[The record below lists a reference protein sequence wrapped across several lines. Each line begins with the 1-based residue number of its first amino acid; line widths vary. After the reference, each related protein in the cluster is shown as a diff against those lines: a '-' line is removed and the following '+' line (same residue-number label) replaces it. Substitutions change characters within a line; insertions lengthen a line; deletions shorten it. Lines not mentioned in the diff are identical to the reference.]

1 MKPYNKYLIIFLSS
15 ILLLLTGCD
24 SFEDINTNPDSPTSV
39 QPSMLATKLIHEM
52 VRKDRYSKEYTEDG
66 VLIKHL
72 TWNENAS
79 SLQYNRLE
87 RGSLSRL
94 VQLTNCTDMVAKAP
108 GNKGYEGLALFA
120 KSYMIYYTTMEM
132 GDIPY
137 SEAGKGEKG
146 ITKPKYDTQKDVILG
161 ILGDLEKAYTCFSE
175 ADETAFDGD
184 IIFNGNREKWMK
196 TVTALQLKAL
206 INLSKKEND
215 ADINVKSRFA
225 SIVKNSALFESNE
238 DNFQLTYRD
247 QAGMKYPFNDLTT
260 NQTKYAMLSS
270 VIVNM
275 LKERNDY
282 RLFYYGEPSIAKSNE
297 GIASSAYEAYVGVD
311 PSSPFGDVSKAHG
324 ANLFCTPNLRYISEK
339 HVAGEPLIRLGYGE
353 QQLILAEAALRGWIG
368 ENPSACY
375 NQGIKA
381 NMTFIRTCTPDE
393 YAHERTLT
401 DDYIHSYIEGDRI
414 KLTGHFESD
423 LNKIISQK
431 YIAYFLQSAYDAYF
445 DYRRTGYPALPI
457 DPNTSMN
464 VTAPG
469 KIPVRYMYPLDEYSY
484 NRENLEEAINRQFG
498 GSDDIN
504 DVMWILQ

>member
-1 MKPYNKYLIIFLSS
+1 MKQYNKYPVIFLSF
-15 ILLLLTGCD
+15 IITLTGCG

-52 VRKDRYSKEYTEDG
+52 VRKDRYAKEYTEDG
-66 VLIKHL
+66 VLVKHI
-72 TWNENAS
+72 TWNESAS

-87 RGSLSRL
+87 RGSLSRHIQL
-94 VQLTNCTDMVAKAP
+94 VNCADMVAKAP

-120 KSYMIYYTTMEM
+120 KSYLMYYTTMEM

-137 SEAGKGEKG
+137 NEAGKGEDG
-146 ITKPKYDTQKDVILG
+146 ITKPRYDSQKDVMLG
-161 ILGDLEKAYTCFSE
+161 ILDDLEKAYTRFSE

-184 IIFNGNREKWMK
+184 IIFSGNREKWKK
-196 TVTALQLKAL
+196 TITALQLKVL

-215 ADINVKSRFA
+215 ADINVRSRFA
-225 SIVKNSALFESNE
+225 GIVRNGSLFESNE
-238 DNFQLTYRD
+238 DNFQLTYKD

-270 VIVNM
+270 VIVDM

-297 GIASSAYEAYVGVD
+297 EIASSDYDAYVGVD
-311 PSSPFGDVSKAHG
+311 PSLPFGDVSKAHG

-339 HVAGEPLIRLGYGE
+339 HVVGEPLVRLGYGE
-353 QQLILAEAALRGWIG
+353 QQLILAEAALRGWIE
-368 ENPSACY
+368 ENPSTYY

-381 NMTFIRTCTPDE
+381 NMTFVHACTPDE
-393 YAHERTLT
+393 YTHERTIT
-401 DDYIHSYIEGDRI
+401 GDYINSYIEGDKV
-414 KLTGHFESD
+414 KLTGNFESD

-431 YIAYFLQSAYDAYF
+431 YIASFLQSAYDAYF
-445 DYRRTGYPALPI
+445 DYRRTGYPALPVN
-457 DPNTSMN
+457 PNTSMN
-464 VTAPG
+464 IAAPD
-469 KIPVRYMYPLDEYSY
+469 KIPVRYMYPLEEYSF

-498 GSDDIN
+498 GSDEIN
-504 DVMWILQ
+504 DVMWILK